1 MQKGG
6 KVVYKAVHFAGYIGV
21 LSGVKPVRIGIII
34 FMHMLCTCIFL
45 QVVNH
50 IAKYS
55 ICTANEQKYMCS
67 YGW

>member
-34 FMHMLCTCIFL
+34 LWINMHMLCTCILL
-45 QVVNH
+45 QV
-50 IAKYS
+50 IK
-55 ICTANEQKYMCS
+55 
-67 YGW
+67 